1 MDEKLRILGTI
12 WSVISILMMLV
23 AIAMIALVAFGLFI
37 DYLHWSDLGAFLS
50 VGAYCVVTALAIAA
64 GGAIKRRRPWAR
76 TTIIVLSIIVM
87 FGFPIGTV
95 IGGYSLWILLSDDA
109 REAFANG

>member
-1 MDEKLRILGTI
+1 MDGKLQIVGTI

-23 AIAMIALVAFGLFI
+23 AFAMIAFVAFGLFI
-37 DYLHWSDLGAFLS
+37 DYLHWSDLGVFMF
-50 VGAYCVVTALAIAA
+50 VGTYCVVTALAIAA
-64 GGAIKRRRPWAR
+64 GGAIKQRRPWAR
-76 TTIIVLSIIVM
+76 TTIIVLSIIIM

-109 REAFANG
+109 RAAFAIE